1 MWTLSV
7 VAAKETSQEVAQLD
21 SLMLFGFLS
30 VFLTL
35 VFYINQHHSRANGI
49 AFALCLAATAVYGFM
64 QGAWPLGMIQ
74 TAWCA
79 MTVKRFFKPTRK
91 STEYR
96 QPRLVRVERI
106 VNPIDME
113 SRISRMFGPR

>member
-7 VAAKETSQEVAQLD
+7 VAAKEAQHEGAQVD
-21 SLMLFGFLS
+21 SLLLVGFLS

-35 VFYINQHHSRANGI
+35 VFYINQHHSRANRI
-49 AFALCLAATAVYGFM
+49 ALALCLAATAIYGFM
-64 QGAWPLGMIQ
+64 QGAWPLGIIQ

-79 MTVKRFFKPTRK
+79 MTIRQLFKPMRK
-91 STEYR
+91 PPEYR
-96 QPRLVRVERI
+96 QPRLIRVERI
-106 VNPIDME
+106 TNLIDSE